1 VRLVC
6 AQMHARLKKRPIL
19 VLRGAVGIGEGYRA
33 IPRADIW
40 IHRLMGQRL
49 FGEEIDRRGLL
60 NDIAAD
66 FASLGLWNSE

>member
-1 VRLVC
+1 
-6 AQMHARLKKRPIL
+6 
-19 VLRGAVGIGEGYRA
+19 
-33 IPRADIW
+33 
-40 IHRLMGQRL
+40 MGQRL